1 MRSSPL
7 FLPISMGI
15 VRGTTSMTDLVI
27 ALSPEVKDRL
37 EAVAAKLGKT
47 LDQSLQQAVEE
58 FLEHWEDYLTSVDHL
73 TDEERV
79 SLHVPP
85 EE

>member
-1 MRSSPL
+1 
-7 FLPISMGI
+7 
-15 VRGTTSMTDLVI
+15 MTDLVI